1 MTLLQLKDVGKV
13 FGGLQALR
21 AVSFDVASGQIFGL
35 IGPNG
40 AGKSTL
46 FNVVTGVY
54 RPDAG
59 HVTFDNEDISGLR
72 PAVIAARGIG
82 RTFQNIRL
90 FKSMT
95 VEQNVLAASPA
106 KGVAGLWHAVLRTPS
121 YLTEERRLLRRAHEL
136 LELLDLTSVRG
147 EIAGS
152 LPYGSQRRLEVARA
166 LMLEPKLLLL
176 DEPAAGLN
184 SQEANALTSQIRFLR
199 DQLQLTVVLVEHNM
213 SVVMNVCDTIHVVD
227 HGETI
232 AHGPPAHIRE
242 NPKVLAAYL
251 GKEYRSTSG
260 APAAD
265 TAPSVEPKPELNS

>member
-21 AVSFDVASGQIFGL
+21 GVTFDVPHEQIFGL

-59 HVTFDNEDISGLR
+59 SVVFDGELISGLR
-72 PAVIAARGIG
+72 PAAIAARGIG

-95 VEQNVLAASPA
+95 VEQNVMAASPA
-106 KGVAGLWHAVLRTPS
+106 RGGWSLFGAVFRTPS
-121 YLTEERRLLRRAHEL
+121 YLTDERRLLRRAHEL
-136 LELLDLTSVRG
+136 LELLDLTGVRS
-147 EIAGS
+147 EVAGS

-166 LMLEPKLLLL
+166 LMLNPKLLLL

-184 SQEANALTSQIRFLR
+184 SQEATALTAQIRFLR
-199 DQLQLTVVLVEHNM
+199 DELRLTVVLVEHNM
-213 SVVMNVCDTIHVVD
+213 SVVMNVCDTVHVVD

-232 AHGPPAHIRE
+232 AHGAPLQIRE

-251 GKEYRSTSG
+251 GKEYRTS
-260 APAAD
+260 AP
-265 TAPSVEPKPELNS
+265 PRMPEVTP

>member
-1 MTLLQLKDVGKV
+1 MTLLRLEGVGKV

-21 AVSFDVASGQIFGL
+21 GVTFEVPKNQIFGL

-46 FNVVTGVY
+46 FNVITGVY

-59 HVTFDNEDISGLR
+59 SVVFDDENISGLK
-72 PAVIAARGIG
+72 PAAIAGRGIG

-95 VEQNVLAASPA
+95 VEQNVMAASPA
-106 KGVAGLWHAVLRTPS
+106 GGLGGLFHAVLRTPHH
-121 YLTEERRLLRRAHEL
+121 LDQERALLHRAQQL
-136 LELLDLTSVRG
+136 LELLNLSSVRG
-147 EIAGS
+147 EIASS

-166 LMLEPKLLLL
+166 LMLNPKLLLL
-176 DEPAAGLN
+176 DEPAAGMN
-184 SQEANALTSQIRFLR
+184 SQEASELTSQIRFLR
-199 DQLQLTVVLVEHNM
+199 DELGLTVVLVEHNM

-232 AHGPPAHIRE
+232 AHGNPAYIRE

-251 GKEYRSTSG
+251 GKEYRSNSG
-260 APAAD
+260 APQGAG
-265 TAPSVEPKPELNS
+265 S